1 MGKRILNIEDEESIQ
16 ILVKIALEMNPNFEV
31 IVASTGKEGVALAA
45 KEIPDVILLD
55 MMLPEMDGFKI
66 LKQLQSNSI
75 TNSIPV
81 ILLTTKFQDSKLEK
95 FQDLGIKGII
105 PKPFDPL
112 TIENDLTQI
121 LNW

>member
-45 KEIPDVILLD
+45 QEIPDAILLD
-55 MMLPEMDGFKI
+55 MTLTKMDGFEV
-66 LKQLQSNSI
+66 LKQLQSSPL
-75 TNSIPV
+75 TKSIPV
-81 ILLTTKFQDSKLEK
+81 VLLTTKFQDSKLEK
-95 FQDLGIKGII
+95 FQDLGIRGII

-121 LNW
+121 LDW